1 MWLALIA
8 SNANVNHSHLKTQA
22 LPCICYRWHIVK
34 TAYTTDSNI
43 LAHLA
48 LHQLQQAGI
57 KAEIRGEFLQGGV
70 GELPA
75 AGNLRIYVAAS
86 DVDEAKQ
93 VIADW
98 EAMAAD

>member
-1 MWLALIA
+1 M
-8 SNANVNHSHLKTQA
+8 NAQA
-22 LPCICYRWHIVK
+22 LPRICYRCAWMK

-86 DVDEAKQ
+86 DVDDAKQ